1 MIKKLTRSRQNRL
14 LMGVCGGVAAY
25 FNLDPTVVRLICALV
40 SLCSFVLGVVGYFV
54 AALIMPEEG

>member
-1 MIKKLTRSRQNRL
+1 MIKNLSRSRQNRL

-25 FNLDPTVVRLICALV
+25 FNLDPTVVRLIWALV
-40 SLCSFVLGVVGYFV
+40 SLCSFGLGVVGYFV